1 MLDPHWIAARQS
13 EAESARSNF
22 DSLWQ
27 DIADFVVPQ
36 SAAFTAKQT
45 PGERRGERVFDSTAI
60 MANVRFAAAMQ
71 SMLVPSTQKWHS
83 LAPIDLDLE
92 DDHEVRVWCDE
103 VTQRLF
109 ALRYSPRAQF
119 GNAIGEGFL
128 SFGAFGNMVI
138 EVSDALGESIIYRAW
153 HPTEFYLFENAA
165 GVIDAVNRKCQWTA
179 RQAVQ
184 LFGKDVLPEEIR
196 RAAEKSPETPFEFI
210 HMVLPVDEARE
221 HGFERPTPRF
231 MRFASVYYSCTGRKV
246 VREASYRTFPFAVG
260 RYQTHPGE
268 VYGRGPGDTALADIR
283 MLNEMMK
290 TIIRAAHKTVDPP
303 LMLPNDGVLQ
313 AFATRPNALNYGAID
328 SQGRQLVYPLQ
339 TGARLDIG
347 IEMVEATR
355 KAVNDVFHVSLFQVL
370 IEKPTGMTA
379 TEAMI
384 RAQEKGALLAPIGQR
399 AQGELLGSLIRR
411 ELDIMAAANLL
422 PPMPEV
428 LMERG
433 GFAATRVQFTGPI
446 AQAQKAG
453 DGVAIANFAQMV
465 ASIIELY
472 PEAPDRV
479 DFDEL
484 IGEMADVQGVPDKVL
499 RDMKDV
505 IARREQKA
513 QQSEAAMAVQAAPLI
528 GQAAKDLTA
537 AQAQAAATPPQHSLF
552 PLMPAA

>member
-1 MLDPHWIAARQS
+1 MLDATWIAARQA
-13 EAESARSNF
+13 EAEQARSNF

-36 SAAFTAKQT
+36 SAAFTSKQT
-45 PGERRGERVFDSTAI
+45 PGTRRGERVFDSTAI

-71 SMLVPSTQKWHS
+71 SMLVPSTQRWHS
-83 LAPIDLDLE
+83 LVPVDPDLA

-103 VTQRLF
+103 VTRRLF
-109 ALRYSPRAQF
+109 ALRYAPQAQF
-119 GNAIGEGFL
+119 GNAVSEGFL

-138 EVSDALGESIIYRAW
+138 EVSDRLGESIIYRAW
-153 HPTEFYLFENAA
+153 HPAEFYLFENAA
-165 GVIDAVNRKCQWTA
+165 GVVDAVNRKCEWTA
-179 RQAVQ
+179 RQAVA
-184 LFGKDVLPEEIR
+184 LFGRDVLPPEIM

-210 HMVLPVDEARE
+210 QMVMPIDEARA
-221 HGFERPTPRF
+221 HGFERKAPAF

-246 VREASYRTFPFAVG
+246 VREAVYRTFPFAVG

-268 VYGRGPGDTALADIR
+268 VYGRGPGDTALADIK

-303 LMLPNDGVLQ
+303 LMLPNEGVLQ
-313 AFATRPNALNYGAID
+313 TFATRPNALNYGAVD
-328 SQGRQLVYPLQ
+328 SQGRQLVHPLQ
-339 TGARLDIG
+339 TGARIDIG
-347 IEMVEATR
+347 LDMVAATR

-411 ELDIMAAANLL
+411 ELDIMAVANLL
-422 PPMPEV
+422 PPMPPA
-428 LMERG
+428 LLERG
-433 GFAATRVQFTGPI
+433 GFAATRVQFSGPI
-446 AQAQKAG
+446 AQAQKAQ
-453 DGVAIANFAQMV
+453 DGVAIANFAQML
-465 ASIIELY
+465 ASLVEMY

-484 IGEMADVQGVPDKVL
+484 LGEMADIQGLPDKVL
-499 RDMKDV
+499 RDVKDV
-505 IARREQKA
+505 TAMREQKRQQADAA
-513 QQSEAAMAVQAAPLI
+513 QAIQAAPLI
-528 GQAAKDLTA
+528 GKTARDLA
-537 AQAQAAATPPQHSLF
+537 QAQAQAAAGPS
-552 PLMPAA
+552 PLPPAA